1 MGYVVDIPS
10 DRFSSAPP
18 RRADVPAEPDPIE
31 AAAWFLAA
39 QPGAVERT
47 LRAHARR
54 ADGRCDGCGQLRQ
67 VWWPCVLVN
76 IALRAQLLRG
86 GSGAVSFDETPQNR

>member
-1 MGYVVDIPS
+1 VAD
-10 DRFSSAPP
+10 P
-18 RRADVPAEPDPIE
+18 RREDLSAESDPVE

-47 LRAHARR
+47 LGVHARR
-54 ADGRCDGCGQLRQ
+54 EDGRCAGCGQLRQ

-76 IALRAQLLRG
+76 IALRARLLRG
-86 GSGAVSFDETPQNR
+86 RSGPVGFD